1 MGIAA
6 FGRNSCRMNLRSVIR
21 TATLQYGEEILSL
34 RSGLLLSCCM
44 MSNPDDMVNIE
55 INLSNNDKYLLQ
67 IDSVHGMVI
76 STRLEQ
82 GA

>member
-1 MGIAA
+1 
-6 FGRNSCRMNLRSVIR
+6 MNLRSVIR

-34 RSGLLLSCCM
+34 CSGLRFSCCM
-44 MSNPDDMVNIE
+44 MLNPDEMMNIE
-55 INLSNNDKYLLQ
+55 INLSNNDIFLLQ
-67 IDSVHGMVI
+67 FDSIHAIVI